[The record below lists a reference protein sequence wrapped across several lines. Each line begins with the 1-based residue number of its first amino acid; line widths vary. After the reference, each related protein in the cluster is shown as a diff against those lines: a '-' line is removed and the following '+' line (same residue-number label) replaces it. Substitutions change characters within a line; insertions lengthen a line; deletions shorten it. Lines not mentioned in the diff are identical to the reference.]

1 MRYFDTGRRKKDCD
15 RGGSL
20 LAAYGDNLGAAV
32 MQRKTALALRAA
44 KVEAELASKAKSEF
58 IANMS
63 HELRTPLNA
72 IMGFSE
78 ILQKEN
84 PKDEETVRQY
94 AAHIHEAASH
104 LLELINSILDASKV
118 QAGKLEIDPLE
129 IELPEIVDGCRAMIM
144 AKARQREV
152 SVDWQ
157 VPEDLP
163 LVMAD
168 PMRIRQVLIN
178 LLSNAVKFTPAGGC
192 VTLAARAAEGRV
204 EITVSDTGTGMTA
217 EEIDIALRPFGQ
229 VNNNLNRSGEGTGLG
244 LPLSAALVGLHG
256 GKLKIESRK
265 GEGTKVSF
273 TLPVA
278 ACEGGA
284 TARPRQ

>member
-1 MRYFDTGRRKKDCD
+1 MRYFETGRGKECGK
-15 RGGSL
+15 GGSL
-20 LAAYGDNLGAAV
+20 LAAYGEHLGAAV

-78 ILQKEN
+78 ILRKEGA
-84 PKDEETVRQY
+84 KDAETVRQY

-118 QAGKLEIDPLE
+118 QAGKLEVEPVE
-129 IELPEIVDGCRAMIM
+129 VELAELTDSCRAMIL
-144 AKARQREV
+144 ARAREREV
-152 SVDWQ
+152 TVSWQ
-157 VPEDLP
+157 VPQDLP

-168 PMRIRQVLIN
+168 PVRIKQVLIN
-178 LLSNAVKFTPAGGC
+178 LLSNAVKFTPAGGH
-192 VTLAARAAEGRV
+192 VAVSARAREGMV
-204 EITVSDTGTGMTA
+204 EVSVTDTGTGMTA
-217 EEIDIALRPFGQ
+217 EEIDIAMRPFGQ
-229 VNNNLNRSGEGTGLG
+229 VDNALNRSGEGTGLG
-244 LPLSAALVGLHG
+244 LPLSSALVGLHG
-256 GKLKIESRK
+256 GKLRIESRK

-278 ACEGGA
+278 
-284 TARPRQ
+284 